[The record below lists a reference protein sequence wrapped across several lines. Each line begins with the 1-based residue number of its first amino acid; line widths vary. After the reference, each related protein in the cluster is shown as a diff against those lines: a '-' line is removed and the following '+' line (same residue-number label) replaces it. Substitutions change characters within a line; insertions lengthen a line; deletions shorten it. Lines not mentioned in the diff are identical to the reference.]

1 MDVPVNALR
10 PTLVRALETIEI
22 LKQSRKK
29 DGEKIK
35 LAIKELKESA
45 KRESAQK
52 EEIERLLGVE
62 KTLKELLSEL
72 QETEAKHKKMV
83 ENQESL
89 SIDNEALRME
99 VLELKKEN
107 QTLMSENNILKSN
120 AQVNK
125 KELVEYENAKLAK
138 ALDSIQNRQMKTE
151 ERNETLIQTL
161 ADLQRKHNS
170 LVQVVKQVHEDNE
183 KSYQNRQNEIV
194 DFLSNAVKLSP
205 AANLQHNS
213 NDSKSSLSEDL
224 SGLEASS
231 ISPSQRNVEVEQ
243 DLDGDRTHGKA
254 PSYLK
259 LTTMQSND
267 VNTPTKMN
275 DKLRLDFTVRP
286 HPEYGLCCKLEE
298 GYNVVEFRRLPNG
311 EHGPMQFVGIRKG
324 DRIVEIDGVRVNPET
339 PVRKVMAHLK
349 GQTIIHLKVERAIAV
364 NTPVTN
370 RLKHTKSQAT
380 PVVTPAKSSSN
391 GSGEYNLFVNSMT
404 ERWQKSSSM
413 Y

>member
-52 EEIERLLGVE
+52 GEIERLLGVE
-62 KTLKELLSEL
+62 KTLKELLNEL
-72 QETEAKHKKMV
+72 KETETKHQRMV

-89 SIDNEALRME
+89 TTDNKALSME
-99 VLELKKEN
+99 ILQLKKEN
-107 QTLMSENNILKSN
+107 EALKYENNVLKSN
-120 AQVNK
+120 VA
-125 KELVEYENAKLAK
+125 ENATLAQQTVVSK
-138 ALDSIQNRQMKTE
+138 ALESIENRQMKTE
-151 ERNETLIQTL
+151 ERNEALIQTL

-170 LVQVVKQVHEDNE
+170 LVQVVKHVHEDNE
-183 KSYQNRQNEIV
+183 KNYHNRQNEII

-205 AANLQHNS
+205 AAKLQHNS
-213 NDSKSSLSEDL
+213 NDSKTLSSENLSE
-224 SGLEASS
+224 LEVSS
-231 ISPSQRNVEVEQ
+231 ISSSQQNVEVKQ
-243 DLDGDRTHGKA
+243 KGMDGDRTIQSKV

-259 LTTMQSND
+259 LTTTQSND
-267 VNTPTKMN
+267 VNTPTKIS
-275 DKLRLDFTVRP
+275 DQLQLDFTVRP

-324 DRIVEIDGVRVNPET
+324 DRIVEIDGVKVNPET

-349 GQTIIHLKVERAIAV
+349 GQKIIHLKVERAIAV

-370 RLKHTKSQAT
+370 KLKQVKSRAT
-380 PVVTPAKSSSN
+380 PVVTPAKSSSKGN
-391 GSGEYNLFVNSMT
+391 GEYNLFVNSMT
-404 ERWQKSSSM
+404 ERWQRSSSA